1 MTPVKLY
8 VFGVPE
14 IQAFHSWCNGL
25 PFPCVFLLRS
35 PKSLFYCSEG
45 SPPASSSHWKL
56 AALKARRPS
65 STLFHVKTATV
76 HWLRTHAHFSGT
88 AHSLSM
94 WARRWAGGLTFKVPY
109 LDLDDKILT
118 KQRKLDLLTCMCYTT
133 WAKSQEWMTAR
144 QRLVIIL
151 LWFTEPPQE
160 GMILFLEKKQD
171 KGNRLLSLCVVR

>member
-1 MTPVKLY
+1 MFHQYALGASLTLTNTLPCQRCSRSYSRDNPRAMTPVKLY
-8 VFGVPE
+8 AFGVPE

-56 AALKARRPS
+56 TALKARRPS

-94 WARRWAGGLTFKVPY
+94 
-109 LDLDDKILT
+109 
-118 KQRKLDLLTCMCYTT
+118 
-133 WAKSQEWMTAR
+133 
-144 QRLVIIL
+144 
-151 LWFTEPPQE
+151 
-160 GMILFLEKKQD
+160 
-171 KGNRLLSLCVVR
+171 